1 MLLYPFVAI
10 HVKNV
15 SIYHVLMKDQW
26 KREISREKHK
36 HKTSAAV
43 RNKLAN

>member
-10 HVKNV
+10 HVKN
-15 SIYHVLMKDQW
+15 VLMKDQW